1 MKQLILKNDIV
12 FFTLCF
18 VIWAQVIF
26 LIHGDHAYFGIPIG
40 SILKNVNIKK
50 EFSQKKVI
58 VNTINELYSSLK
70 KEERPIERGH
80 ILHNMGS
87 SYYDLHK
94 VMQRIDFLDSSE
106 YYYKQSIN
114 VISDNPRFYYNLGFL
129 YTEYRNHKAAK
140 QYYEKTVEL
149 KPDHILALH
158 NLALLNYYELG
169 NKEIAKKLLG
179 KVLSI
184 QPNSPACHYTL
195 GAIFEEEGNYPNAI
209 NHYNKEI
216 TTCYNFIKGNISIPV
231 SKQTLKYALL
241 KSHRRLALLYSTVK
255 KNKGLAKKNLD
266 AYLRLE
272 QDEKEK
278 KNTLNKLNKYWQ
290 LKIGL

>member
-1 MKQLILKNDIV
+1 MKQHILKNEFV

-18 VIWAQVIF
+18 IIWAQVIF
-26 LIHGDHAYFGIPIG
+26 LIHGGHVYLGTPIS
-40 SILKNVNIKK
+40 SILKNVNITK
-50 EFSQKKVI
+50 EFNQEKVI

-70 KEERPIERGH
+70 KEERPIEKGH

-87 SYYDLHK
+87 SYYDLNK
-94 VMQRIDFLDSSE
+94 IIRRNDLLDSSE

-129 YTEYRNHKAAK
+129 YTGNRNHTAAK
-140 QYYEKTVEL
+140 HNYEKTIEL
-149 KPDHILALH
+149 KPDHVLALH

-169 NKEIAKKLLG
+169 NREKAKDLLE

-195 GAIFEEEGNYPNAI
+195 GAIFEEDGTYSNAI
-209 NHYNKEI
+209 HHYNKEI
-216 TTCYNFIKGNISIPV
+216 ETCYNFINSKTSLPV

-241 KSHRRLALLYSTVK
+241 KSHHRLALLYSTVA
-255 KNKGLAKKNLD
+255 KNKELAKRNFD

-272 QDEKEK
+272 QNENEK
-278 KNTLNKLNKYWQ
+278 KTVINKFNKYW
-290 LKIGL
+290 